1 MVRITA
7 ETDKDRVIWR
17 VEGSLRGPWVD
28 ELERAW
34 QSARD
39 SRKHLSLDLEDVSYV
54 DDAAIE
60 LLTRIFQDGT
70 ELLASGPYM
79 TAIVQ
84 EIQSGCLP
92 ARSVA
97 DSAE

>member
-7 ETDKDRVIWR
+7 ETHKDRVIWR

-28 ELERAW
+28 ELEKVW

-39 SRKHLSLDLEDVSYV
+39 SGKHLSLNLENVSYV

-60 LLTRIFQDGT
+60 LLTRMFQDGT

-84 EIQSGCLP
+84 EIRLGYFP
-92 ARSVA
+92 ARSRA